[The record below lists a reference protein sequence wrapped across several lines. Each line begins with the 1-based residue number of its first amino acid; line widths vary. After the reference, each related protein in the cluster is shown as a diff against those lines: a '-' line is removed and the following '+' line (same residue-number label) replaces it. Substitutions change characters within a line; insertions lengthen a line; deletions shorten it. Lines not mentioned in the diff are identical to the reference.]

1 MKIGIYGGTF
11 DPPHLGHMEAARAA
25 AALLEL
31 DRVLFIPASIP
42 PHKALPPDTV
52 SAQDRLA
59 MTAMMADGVC
69 LELGRPGLA
78 QADGMELD
86 RAGKSYTADT
96 VTELRRRFPED
107 ELWLLMGTDMFL
119 TLQSWREP
127 ERIMA
132 QAGIAAFARRESDA
146 GELLD
151 IQGRFLQETYGARVA
166 IVQLPQIIDLS
177 STQVRAL
184 LRTDHAKAREV
195 LWCQVYGYILRQR
208 LYEVEAD
215 LRHLDDD
222 DLRCASLSMVKAKRV
237 PHIRGVEEEAVRLAL
252 HWGADPHMAR
262 RAGILHDCTKYL
274 NLEEQLQLCEKYGI
288 VLDELKQ
295 RAVKL
300 LHAKTGAAIARHV
313 FGEPEEVCNAIYWHT
328 TGKADM
334 DLLSKVLY
342 MADYIEPSRS
352 GFEGLEELR
361 RLAYEDLDAALLL
374 GCELTIQDMEERGMP
389 VHRNT
394 LQARDYLK
402 GRQE

>member
-1 MKIGIYGGTF
+1 MKIGVYGGTNN
-11 DPPHLGHMEAARAA
+11 PPHLGHMEAARAA

-42 PHKALPPDTV
+42 PHKALPPDAV
-52 SAQDRLA
+52 SAQDRLT
-59 MTAMMADGVC
+59 MTALMAGGVC
-69 LELGRPGLA
+69 LELGRPELA
-78 QADGMELD
+78 RADGLELD

-96 VTELRRRFPED
+96 LAELRRRFPED
-107 ELWLLMGTDMFL
+107 ELWLLMGADMFL
-119 TLQSWREP
+119 TLQNWREP

-146 GELLD
+146 GELLK
-151 IQGRFLQETYGARVA
+151 IQGDFLQKTYEARVA

-184 LRTDHAKAREV
+184 LRGDRARARDV
-195 LWCQVYGYILRQR
+195 LWCQVYGYILRQG
-208 LYEVEAD
+208 LYGVRAD

-237 PHIRGVEEEAVRLAL
+237 PHIRGVEEEAVRLARR
-252 HWGADPHMAR
+252 WGADPHMAR

-288 VLDELKQ
+288 VLDELE
-295 RAVKL
+295 RVAVKL

-342 MADYIEPSRS
+342 MADYIEPSRA

-361 RLAYEDLDAALLL
+361 HLAYEDLDAALLL

-389 VHRNT
+389 VHQNT

>member
-1 MKIGIYGGTF
+1 
-11 DPPHLGHMEAARAA
+11 
-25 AALLEL
+25 
-31 DRVLFIPASIP
+31 
-42 PHKALPPDTV
+42 
-52 SAQDRLA
+52 
-59 MTAMMADGVC
+59 
-69 LELGRPGLA
+69 
-78 QADGMELD
+78 
-86 RAGKSYTADT
+86 
-96 VTELRRRFPED
+96 
-107 ELWLLMGTDMFL
+107 
-119 TLQSWREP
+119 
-127 ERIMA
+127 MA

-195 LWCQVYGYILRQR
+195 LWCQVYGYILRQG

-288 VLDELKQ
+288 VLDELEQ